1 MNPIKI
7 VAILL
12 IAGGAL
18 ALVYRGFN
26 YTKETHTADIGDLHV
41 ALAEK
46 QHVAVPV
53 WAAFAAIAGGVLLL
67 VGARKS

>member
-1 MNPIKI
+1 MNPVKI
-7 VAILL
+7 LAILL

-26 YTKETHTADIGDLHV
+26 YTKETHTTDIGDLHI

-46 QHVAVPV
+46 QHVTVPL
-53 WAAFAAIAGGVLLL
+53 WAAVVAIAGGVLLL
-67 VGARKS
+67 ANTRKR